1 MRKVETISEWIQG
14 VIFSCQTPE
23 QLQVAFILME
33 HYKLQF
39 KSEPNF
45 EENMLK
51 IKAVFSLKKNAFE
64 PTCSLV

>member
-23 QLQVAFILME
+23 QLKVAFILME
-33 HYKLQF
+33 HYKVVFQ
-39 KSEPNF
+39 SDPNF

-51 IKAVFSLKKNAFE
+51 LKAVFSLKKNAFE
-64 PTCSLV
+64 PNCSLV